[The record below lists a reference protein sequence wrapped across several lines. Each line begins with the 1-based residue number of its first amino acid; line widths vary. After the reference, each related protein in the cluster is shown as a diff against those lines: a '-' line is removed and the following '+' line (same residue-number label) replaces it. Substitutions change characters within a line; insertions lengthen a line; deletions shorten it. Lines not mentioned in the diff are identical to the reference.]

1 MKMPSRIRRW
11 VKGASR
17 GISSPSSDFFFHCDF
32 WFSRIM
38 KVMES

>member
-1 MKMPSRIRRW
+1 MKTPSRIRRW
-11 VKGASR
+11 VKGASG
-17 GISSPSSDFFFHCDF
+17 GISSLGSDFLFPCDF